1 MKTKE
6 SNSLFSGV
14 LLPGNLLMRILV
26 FLLPAVLLC
35 GCSSSDDGSGE
46 GDNPVLRYDHSLV
59 GTWQISDNGGD
70 QSAPGTI
77 VFEADGKGT
86 YDDGKLT
93 WYTSDRKLYVRF
105 DNGRRING
113 DFYYVGGAKLS
124 FQESKLVYTT
134 SFPAVGRWYA
144 ENFKG
149 GYFSYDFK
157 NTGTCKTYGFD
168 DGGNQ
173 VKRDIWWFRIPQG
186 VVLDYDGDTR
196 TLQFSLDGDRMIV
209 EGEGT
214 FVRDVPVYGNWRS
227 VYTENGPIGQDSEDY
242 SELEII
248 KKEYGSYFYCT
259 YNSDECIGE
268 GPCTMTVAC
277 VMELFP
283 DSGQMYI
290 RNDDSVNIVIYYRFH
305 YDKTAEKLYLEL
317 SKEAEFNKY
326 SGYEMVE

>member
-14 LLPGNLLMRILV
+14 LLPVNLLMRILV

-35 GCSSSDDGSGE
+35 GCSSSDDGSGD
-46 GDNPVLRYDHSLV
+46 GGNPVPEYDRSLV

-70 QSAPGTI
+70 QSAPGTL
-77 VFEADGKGT
+77 VLEADGKGT
-86 YDDGKLT
+86 YDGGTLK
-93 WYTSDRKLYVRF
+93 WYTSERKLYVSF
-105 DNGRRING
+105 DNGRRIKG
-113 DFYYVGGAKLS
+113 DLYYVDGAELTIQGS
-124 FQESKLVYTT
+124 NLVYTT

-144 ENFKG
+144 EDFKG
-149 GYFSYDFK
+149 GFFSYDFSD
-157 NTGTCKTYGFD
+157 TGVCKTYGFD

-173 VKRDIWWFRIPQG
+173 VKRDLWWFRIPQG
-186 VVLDYDGDTR
+186 VVLDYDGYTR
-196 TLQFSLDGDRMIV
+196 TLQFDLDGDRMIV

-248 KKEYGSYFYCT
+248 KKEYGSFFYCT
-259 YNSDECIGE
+259 YHSDECIGS
-268 GPCTMTVAC
+268 GPCTMTVSC

-283 DSGQMYI
+283 DGGQMYI

-317 SKEAEFNKY
+317 SKEVGFNKY